1 MGNPLQLGLI
11 SYNKGAYIT
20 IDGDA
25 AELFYIIRTGR
36 VRVQKELEI
45 FEEEAKDILKPGDFF
60 GVVSTMSKHAYIENV
75 IALEDC
81 TLITVRPD
89 QYSMLIERNTPI
101 AMKIINSFSKQ
112 VRMLDQALTRLSFK
126 SSVEVDAFHL
136 QQVGDHYAKQ
146 KQFNLAFYAY
156 NKFCL
161 ENPNAPNVSEVKQ
174 KMEKIKSYVDPA
186 SLNVDTSKFIRQY
199 PKDSMLFAEGES
211 GPELYIIQRGSIR
224 ITKIVNDNEVLLAML
239 KTGDIFGEMA
249 LLENKPRSAS
259 AIIHEDAILMAV
271 NRANFKGMVI
281 EQPKVISRLTSTLAE
296 RIWNLYRQLKN
307 TLIQNPVGRIYDCLE
322 LELEKSRIDLG
333 TRQPYDFEF
342 GINNLISMVGLPVT
356 EGKMAINKLLES
368 KELIL
373 NGKNLYSP
381 DITRIVKSNEYH
393 KKMEIRH
400 QSMKRK

>member
-20 IDGDA
+20 IDGDD

-126 SSVEVDAFHL
+126 SSAEVDAFHL
-136 QQVGDHYAKQ
+136 HQVGEHYAKQ
-146 KQFNLAFYAY
+146 NQFNLAYYAY
-156 NKFCL
+156 SKFCL
-161 ENPNAPNVSEVKQ
+161 ENPNAPNVNEVKQ

-211 GPELYIIQRGSIR
+211 GPELYIIQKGSIR

-259 AIIHEDAILMAV
+259 AIIHEDAVLMAV

-281 EQPKVISRLTSTLAE
+281 EQPRVISRLTSTLAE
-296 RIWNLYRQLKN
+296 RIWNLYRQLEN

-322 LELEKSRIDLG
+322 LELEKSRIDLA

-342 GINNLISMVGLPVT
+342 GINNLISMVGLPVA
-356 EGKMAINKLLES
+356 EGKMAISKLLES

-373 NGKNLYSP
+373 NGKNLYAP